1 MNILGLIPA
10 RGGSKGVP
18 GKNKKVLAG
27 KPLIIHTIDAAL
39 SSSLTNFIVS
49 TDDSAI
55 ATLATYAGASVPFMR
70 PENLATDTAKS
81 IDVVKHA
88 LNTMEELEGRQYD
101 AVMLL
106 QPTAPF
112 RTAADIDAA
121 IGLLEASPDADSV
134 ISVADVE
141 AYHPAR
147 MKYIRDGKLIDPPFA
162 EAYESQNRQ
171 ELTPMYIR
179 NGAIYLTKRATIL
192 NHSFKGTTCLA
203 YVMPAERSVNIDTLQ
218 DFEFAEWMYQR
229 DTR

>member
-18 GKNKKVLAG
+18 GKNKKLLAG
-27 KPLIIHTIDAAL
+27 KPLVIHTIEAAL
-39 SSSLTNFIVS
+39 SSSLTRLIVS
-49 TDDSAI
+49 TDDSSI
-55 ATLATYAGASVPFMR
+55 AALAQDAGASVPFMR
-70 PENLATDTAKS
+70 PDELATDTAKS
-81 IDVVKHA
+81 IDVVKHT
-88 LNTMEELEGRQYD
+88 LNAMEELEGRQYD
-101 AVMLL
+101 AIMLL

-121 IGLLEASPDADSV
+121 IRLLEASPDADSV
-134 ISVADVE
+134 ISVVDVE

-179 NGAIYLTKRATIL
+179 NGAIYLTRRETL
-192 NHSFKGTTCLA
+192 LGNSFKGKVSLA
-203 YVMPAERSVNIDTLQ
+203 YVMPASRSINIDTMA
-218 DFEFAEWMYQR
+218 DFEYAQWMLQKKV
-229 DTR
+229 